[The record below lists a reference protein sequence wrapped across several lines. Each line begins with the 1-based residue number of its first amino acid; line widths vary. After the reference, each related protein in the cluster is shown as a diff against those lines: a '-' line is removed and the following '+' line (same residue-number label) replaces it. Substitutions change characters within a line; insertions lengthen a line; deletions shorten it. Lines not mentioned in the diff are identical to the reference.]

1 MVKALRGGRDDH
13 TKQKAISE
21 TLPLIF
27 NAIDTNSDGMI
38 ESAEFQLFFESL
50 GIVDK
55 RFMIDVFKEMDT
67 NHDLYLSQQGMFSL
81 FCFFLFLLFSDCFC
95 FD

>member
-55 RFMIDVFKEMDT
+55 RFTIDVFKEMDT
-67 NHDLYLSQQGMFSL
+67 NHDLYLSQQG
-81 FCFFLFLLFSDCFC
+81 FL
-95 FD
+95 